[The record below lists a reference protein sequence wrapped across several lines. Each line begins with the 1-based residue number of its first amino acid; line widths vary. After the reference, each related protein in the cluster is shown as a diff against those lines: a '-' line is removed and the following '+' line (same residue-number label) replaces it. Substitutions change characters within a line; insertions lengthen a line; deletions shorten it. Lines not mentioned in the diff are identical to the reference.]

1 MARKARIPAAGS
13 GFARTLWPFPQ
24 RSGGAKVVR
33 RSRRRRASI
42 SRSAYKKLVREL
54 PNHFVLAYCWGA
66 ARLRQPRTPRHE
78 ALGKPNRGRSQRQAA
93 AAFHGERTNRC
104 TRRNRILRT
113 TLRHSQARQQAWT
126 RRSASRCSPCCATVK
141 VWKYMIP
148 NPLFNNLF
156 CGSCSS
162 PVPVHNRR
170 DFSRRITQPTFPTS
184 VANLRDI
191 LEHTI
196 REAILFQ
203 VLDNGVW
210 TSYCQTFHCQ
220 AAMAS

>member
-1 MARKARIPAAGS
+1 MKPWVNRIGGGRNAKRLQHSTANETKPLHEAQQDLENDIETFAGTAAS
-13 GFARTLWPFPQ
+13 LDAPQ
-24 RSGGAKVVR
+24 R
-33 RSRRRRASI
+33 
-42 SRSAYKKLVREL
+42 
-54 PNHFVLAYCWGA
+54 
-66 ARLRQPRTPRHE
+66 
-78 ALGKPNRGRSQRQAA
+78 KPLQS
-93 AAFHGERTNRC
+93 
-104 TRRNRILRT
+104 L
-113 TLRHSQARQQAWT
+113 LRHREGLEVYDT
-126 RRSASRCSPCCATVK
+126 KPHYLTTC
-141 VWKYMIP
+141 
-148 NPLFNNLF
+148 F